1 MDESKAISSELKG
14 LFETI
19 KRQALEYSRAFEFF
33 EKEKQEIIQ
42 TQNQLTEFS
51 RILAT
56 EMGNKIHSLETKIDD
71 FLGEF
76 DQKTAS
82 IESIYKNLSSI
93 ESMNNN
99 MSTLHSELKIRLI
112 EVDNLLKT
120 LENRIEK
127 EFESLYNKLHTK
139 LYEELDTMF
148 KKLEVK
154 YVFKFKSLDEKIINF
169 DQKLLNLTVNQSN
182 FSKTIYNDMEA
193 IRTNLHNL
201 KQIIAEERM
210 RIETRFTEFSEALNK
225 KLILFDKIANQ
236 TTEQTES
243 TTVTQDDIQ
252 NKMQDEIRSLLH
264 HFNDLR
270 QINLRLES
278 KLKIAYIALVIS
290 IVGIIIVFFLL
301 K

>member
-19 KRQALEYSRAFEFF
+19 KRQAIEYSRAFEFF

-42 TQNQLTEFS
+42 KQNQLAEFS

-56 EMGNKIHSLETKIDD
+56 EVGSKIHSLEIKIDD
-71 FLGEF
+71 FLSEF

-82 IESIYKNLSSI
+82 IENIYKNLSSI

-99 MSTLHSELKIRLI
+99 MSALHSELKIHLI

-127 EFESLYNKLHTK
+127 EFELLYNKLHRK
-139 LYEELDTMF
+139 LGEELDTAF
-148 KKLEVK
+148 KKLEAK
-154 YVFKFKSLDEKIINF
+154 YAFKFKSFDEKIINF
-169 DQKLLNLTVNQSN
+169 DQKLLKLTVNQSN
-182 FSKTIYNDMEA
+182 FSKTIYNDIET

-201 KQIIAEERM
+201 KQRIAEERM

-225 KLILFDKIANQ
+225 KLIFFNQIANQ
-236 TTEQTES
+236 TTEQAES
-243 TTVTQDDIQ
+243 TTATQEDIQ
-252 NKMQDEIRSLLH
+252 NKMQDEINIVFHR
-264 HFNDLR
+264 FNDLN
-270 QINLRLES
+270 QMNLRLES
-278 KLKIAYIALVIS
+278 KLKIAYIVFAIS
-290 IVGIIIVFFLL
+290 IVGIIIGFFLL

>member
-1 MDESKAISSELKG
+1 MDEPKAISSELKG

-19 KRQALEYSRAFEFF
+19 KRQAIEYSRAFEFF
-33 EKEKQEIIQ
+33 EKEKEEIIQ
-42 TQNQLTEFS
+42 KQNQLTEFS

-56 EMGNKIHSLETKIDD
+56 EVGSKIHSLETKIDD

-99 MSTLHSELKIRLI
+99 MSTLYSELKIRLL

-127 EFESLYNKLHTK
+127 EFESLYNKLHKK
-139 LYEELDTMF
+139 LYEELDTTF

-182 FSKTIYNDMEA
+182 FSKTLYNDIETV
-193 IRTNLHNL
+193 RTNLHNL
-201 KQIIAEERM
+201 KQILAEERM

-225 KLILFDKIANQ
+225 KLIFFDQIVNQ
-236 TTEQTES
+236 TTGKTES
-243 TTVTQDDIQ
+243 TTAIQDDIQ
-252 NKMQDEIRSLLH
+252 SKMQDEIRSVLR
-264 HFNDLR
+264 HFNDLQQR
-270 QINLRLES
+270 NLRLES
-278 KLKIAYIALVIS
+278 KLKIAYIAIAMS
-290 IVGIIIVFFLL
+290 IAGAIIGFFLL

>member
-19 KRQALEYSRAFEFF
+19 KRQAIEYSRAFEFF

-42 TQNQLTEFS
+42 KQNQLTEFS

-56 EMGNKIHSLETKIDD
+56 EVGSKIHSLETKIDD

-139 LYEELDTMF
+139 LSEELDTTF

-182 FSKTIYNDMEA
+182 FSKTIYDDIET

-225 KLILFDKIANQ
+225 KLIFFDQIANQ
-236 TTEQTES
+236 TTGPTES
-243 TTVTQDDIQ
+243 TTSAQDDIQ
-252 NKMQDEIRSLLH
+252 NKIRDEIRNVFH

-270 QINLRLES
+270 QKNLRLES
-278 KLKIAYIALVIS
+278 KLKIAYIALAIS
-290 IVGIIIVFFLL
+290 IVGVIISFFLL

>member
-19 KRQALEYSRAFEFF
+19 KRQAIEYSRAFEFF

-42 TQNQLTEFS
+42 RQNQLTEFS

-56 EMGNKIHSLETKIDD
+56 EVGSKIHSLETKIDN
-71 FLGEF
+71 FLSEF

-99 MSTLHSELKIRLI
+99 MSTLHSELKIRLL

-127 EFESLYNKLHTK
+127 EFESLYNKLHKK
-139 LYEELDTMF
+139 LYEELDTTF

-182 FSKTIYNDMEA
+182 FSKTIYDDIET
-193 IRTNLHNL
+193 IRTNLHSL

-225 KLILFDKIANQ
+225 KLIFFDQIANQ

-243 TTVTQDDIQ
+243 ATTTQDDIQ
-252 NKMQDEIRSLLH
+252 NKMQDEIRSVFH

-270 QINLRLES
+270 QKNIRLES
-278 KLKIAYIALVIS
+278 KLKIAYIALAIS
-290 IVGIIIVFFLL
+290 IVGVIIGFFLL
-301 K
+301 R

>member
-19 KRQALEYSRAFEFF
+19 KQQAIEYSRAFEFF

-42 TQNQLTEFS
+42 KQNQLTEFS
-51 RILAT
+51 RVLAT
-56 EMGNKIHSLETKIDD
+56 EVGNKIHSLETKIDN

-99 MSTLHSELKIRLI
+99 MTTLHSELKIYLL

-127 EFESLYNKLHTK
+127 EFELLYNKLYKK
-139 LYEELDTMF
+139 LYEELDTTF

-182 FSKTIYNDMEA
+182 FSKTIYNDIET

-225 KLILFDKIANQ
+225 KLIFFDQIVNQ
-236 TTEQTES
+236 TTGQTES
-243 TTVTQDDIQ
+243 TITTQDDIQ
-252 NKMQDEIRSLLH
+252 SKMQDEIRSVFH
-264 HFNDLR
+264 RFNDLQR
-270 QINLRLES
+270 RNLRLES
-278 KLKIAYIALVIS
+278 KLKIAYIAIAIS
-290 IVGIIIVFFLL
+290 IVVVIIGFFLL